1 MSLLQFINTSL
12 PANYSSQEN
21 LLGWAEKII
30 TEKNDFRKFQFLVKR
45 SGIAGRYSVVPD
57 FSNNGKSLLYHQN
70 PNGDPPTTTD
80 RIDLFKPAAL
90 KLGLNAAEKCILESG
105 IDTGSLTHLIT
116 VSCTGLSAPGLE
128 IEISNQLKLSPYIER
143 STVNFMGCYAAF
155 HAIKQANYICKA
167 NPEAKVLVV
176 SAECCTL
183 HFRNTGRE
191 DDLLSTA
198 IFGDGAAAFLMSG
211 DYQEQ
216 AGFHLV
222 DQRSQLIYATDEM
235 SWDVKNDGFEMRLSR
250 DVPGFIEAN
259 IKDLYGEL
267 SRRNGIDKYDY
278 FAIHPGGKNILEAFK
293 RSIGLNQDDLRH
305 SYSTLKNYGNMSSPT
320 VLFVLKEV
328 LEEFKASGL
337 SEASVFS
344 AAFGPGLTLETAIFR
359 LTRNT

>member
-1 MSLLQFINTSL
+1 MGLLQFINTSV
-12 PANYSSQEN
+12 PANYSSQDN

-57 FSNNGKSLLYHQN
+57 FSNNGSATLFHKNQN
-70 PNGDPPTTTD
+70 GNQPLTTE
-80 RIDLFKPAAL
+80 RIDLFKSEAL
-90 KLGLNAAEKCILESG
+90 NMGLSVAEKCILESG
-105 IDTGSLTHLIT
+105 IDPKSITHLIT

-128 IEISNQLKLSPYIER
+128 IEISNRLELSPFIER

-167 NPEAKVLVV
+167 QPEAKVLVV

-198 IFGDGAAAFLMSG
+198 LFGDGAAAFLMSG
-211 DYQEQ
+211 DYKEQ
-216 AGFHLV
+216 AGFKLI
-222 DQRSQLIYATDEM
+222 DQRSQLIYATEEM

-250 DVPGFIEAN
+250 EVPGFIEAN
-259 IKDLYGEL
+259 IKDLYNAL
-267 SRRNGIDKYDY
+267 SRKNGIEDYDY
-278 FAIHPGGKNILEAFK
+278 YAIHPGGKNILEAFQ
-293 RSIGLNQDDLRH
+293 RSIGLSEEDLRH

-320 VLFVLKEV
+320 VLFVMKEV
-328 LEEFKASGL
+328 LEEFKASGK

-344 AAFGPGLTLETAIFR
+344 AAFGPGLTLETAIFH
-359 LTRNT
+359 LTRNA